1 VNARHYAAPIF
12 RGSAQ
17 ATCTVFPAGPVDA
30 DHRLGLVRAGHGS
43 SAAKPS
49 LPECGRGLMLV
60 DHLVSEWGSYRK
72 ADGKVV
78 WLCHGHGKGLLCR
91 KGF

>member
-1 VNARHYAAPIF
+1 M
-12 RGSAQ
+12 
-17 ATCTVFPAGPVDA
+17 PVRREA
-30 DHRLGLVRAGHGS
+30 DLDSER
-43 SAAKPS
+43 
-49 LPECGRGLMLV
+49 GRGLLLV
-60 DHLVSEWGSYRK
+60 ETLSRDWGTYRT